1 MHVLIGI
8 ALKSLLIAGLTLGLL
23 QLLKNRSAAERSWV
37 AHIGLLALVI
47 MAFAPLVLPSWN
59 VETSILGQS
68 TPVEVASAPAP
79 QMPAISSPVTT
90 PAATPVA
97 QPTATTAQ
105 PSANTTTLPSLS
117 PLAAATAL
125 YAVPAAILLLITFFA
140 LARLVALQ
148 ARADVLVDGH
158 WLSALARAQ
167 RRMGFKH
174 GTALLTSNE
183 LASPISWG
191 LMRPVILLNSRAVE
205 AAGEAEAII
214 AHELAHVARLDW
226 IKLLLARIATA
237 LFWFNPLVWLLAR
250 EAHQLR
256 EETADDTVLAAD
268 IVDTDYAQLLVGVA
282 RHECPGLLLGAHG
295 VAPSKSSLAR
305 RVARVL
311 DGKLVRGPV
320 ARSFALGVFAG
331 AVLVAAPLAALTLTP
346 TAPKAAKPVAGHL
359 AASEPAPVAAPVVPQ
374 VPTDLPS
381 IIASGVST
389 SVTTAVAAATAIA
402 PKAVVEING
411 DDLRLRSP
419 NGATV
424 ERINGRTISRASNGA
439 TVESVNGMVISRAPS
454 GATVTMYPPDAQG
467 RRKMVAVAP
476 NGATAV
482 SYVSGKDSDAYVK
495 RAERMRDR
503 ANDLSIDRVIE
514 MKAVGITPEY
524 LANIRAASPRMRSVD
539 LDDVVGLRAVGVT
552 PEYVRSLSAA
562 GLPNLDASDLTQ
574 ARAVGLSADYVRE
587 MRNAGFRGS
596 IDDYV
601 QLQAVGVTPAYVYQF
616 KKVGYTV
623 TSARQLV
630 KFKTHGV
637 TAESVRVAPPRP
649 PAAPRPPV
657 PDDDPDAG

>member
-1 MHVLIGI
+1 MHVLITI

-23 QLLKNRSAAERSWV
+23 QLMRKRSAAERSWV

-47 MAFAPLVLPSWN
+47 MAVAPLVLPSWN
-59 VETSILGQS
+59 VEAPSILGQT
-68 TPVEVASAPAP
+68 TPAETAALPTADAPMA
-79 QMPAISSPVTT
+79 SSPV
-90 PAATPVA
+90 
-97 QPTATTAQ
+97 ATTQAVQ
-105 PSANTTTLPSLS
+105 PGAVEPAPIVPSLS

-125 YAVPAAILLLITFFA
+125 YAVPAAILLLITFLA
-140 LARLVALQ
+140 LARLITLR

-205 AAGEAEAII
+205 ASDEAEAII
-214 AHELAHVARLDW
+214 AHELAHVARMDW

-311 DGKLVRGPV
+311 DGKSVRGPV
-320 ARSFALGVFAG
+320 ARSFGMGVFAG

-346 TAPKAAKPVAGHL
+346 AAPKAAKPVAGYL
-359 AASEPAPVAAPVVPQ
+359 AASEPAPVASPSVAE
-374 VPTDLPS
+374 VPTDLPHL
-381 IIASGVST
+381 IASGVST

-402 PKAVVEING
+402 PEPVVAAKPENFRVE
-411 DDLRLRSP
+411 DP

-424 ERINGRTISRASNGA
+424 ER
-439 TVESVNGMVISRAPS
+439 VNGTIVSRAPS
-454 GATVTMYPPDAQG
+454 GATVTVYPPDAQG
-467 RRKMVAVAP
+467 RRKMVARAP

-482 SYVSGKDSDAYVK
+482 TYASGKDAASYEA
-495 RAERMRDR
+495 RAERYRDR
-503 ANDLSIDRVIE
+503 ANVLSIDRIIE
-514 MKAVGITPEY
+514 MKAVGVTPEFM
-524 LANIRAASPRMRSVD
+524 ATMRAASPRMRSAD
-539 LDDVVGLRAVGVT
+539 LDDIVGLRAVGVT
-552 PEYVRSLSAA
+552 PDYVRSLAMA
-562 GLPNLDASDLTQ
+562 GLPNLSADELTE
-574 ARAVGLSADYVRE
+574 AKAVGITGDYVRD
-587 MRNAGFRGS
+587 MRAAGFRGDL
-596 IDDYV
+596 DDYV
-601 QLQAVGVTPAYVYQF
+601 ELRAVGVTPAYAAQF
-616 KKVGYTV
+616 KKVGYNITG
-623 TSARQLV
+623 ARQLV
-630 KFKTHGV
+630 KFKVHGI
-637 TAESVRVAPPRP
+637 TADTVRVTPPRP
-649 PAAPRPPV
+649 PQAPRPPE
-657 PDDDPDAG
+657 PDDDPDNG